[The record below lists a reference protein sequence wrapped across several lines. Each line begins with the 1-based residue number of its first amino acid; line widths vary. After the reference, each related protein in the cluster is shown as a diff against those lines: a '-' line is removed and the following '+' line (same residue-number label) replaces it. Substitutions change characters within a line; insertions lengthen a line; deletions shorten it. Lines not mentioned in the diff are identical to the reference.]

1 MHFTQLS
8 SVERE
13 CEPNLQ
19 AGSGSHDSGPAR
31 IPGPNMPN
39 RKTDPP
45 ILYLLLNDILGVLS
59 DQFTS
64 FPKERNVTCQS
75 LTKFKM
81 VS

>member
-1 MHFTQLS
+1 MNPICRQDQDL
-8 SVERE
+8 
-13 CEPNLQ
+13 N
-19 AGSGSHDSGPAR
+19 DSGPAR

-64 FPKERNVTCQS
+64 FPMFHKQTDLRDYMTFEDMMDI
-75 LTKFKM
+75 KA
-81 VS
+81 